1 MNKLRILLANE
12 PRSYREAIAGVLGNL
27 YPQAEVVT
35 VAPEALDSEL
45 KSRAPQLVIRSH
57 IITPAVQSGTLAW
70 VKLYPEHEALAE
82 SNVGGR
88 HSTIRDIELADCLSA
103 VDQTESLTK
112 ANDP

>member
-12 PRSYREAIAGVLGNL
+12 PRSYREAITGVLGSL
-27 YPQAEVVT
+27 YSQAEVVT

-57 IITPAVQSGTLAW
+57 ITPAVQSGTLAW

-82 SNVGGR
+82 INVGGR
-88 HSTIRDIELADCLSA
+88 HSTIRDIELTDCLSA